1 MTMIFTARDYENAKP
16 GTITLSGNMFGLGEL
31 TTVKVAVEF
40 NKSKNLPDPK
50 TSISVCLTFL
60 EFAGD
65 GEGHFDQCRDSVK
78 KLFGAINRAETPDIS
93 SDERIL
99 FYDPAEQL
107 NDIEFWI
114 PRCLLR
120 PIESKL
126 LKTLDLSYTK
136 ILVTHTLM
144 MFVSSISP
152 FQLVRNFMPPQF
164 RGLDF
169 IDTYMP
175 VSKTNNRTVSLTYFM
190 DYYLGGPMFAL
201 LYQNGEASDIVES
214 IVENLRT
221 WATRKQINGYD
232 NKIVLS
238 VSRTEPEFQVLINPS
253 VSGLWDGC
261 SSAFS
266 KLLRLPIRKFQGN
279 CFEERIFNSVR
290 ELDNQNVF
298 QRPPVPIIIYD
309 KKMEKL
315 LCQN

>member
-16 GTITLSGNMFGLGEL
+16 GTITLSGSMFGLGEL

-50 TSISVCLTFL
+50 TSVSVAMTFL
-60 EFAGD
+60 EFTGD
-65 GEGHFDQCRDSVK
+65 GEGRFDQCRDSVK

-114 PRCLLR
+114 PRRLLR
-120 PIESKL
+120 PTESKL

-136 ILVTHTLM
+136 ILVTYTLM

-152 FQLVRNFMPPQF
+152 FQLVRNFMPPRS

-175 VSKTNNRTVSLTYFM
+175 VSETSNRLVSLTYFL
-190 DYYLGGPMFAL
+190 DFYLTGSTFAL
-201 LYQNGEASDIVES
+201 VYKNGKFSDMVGS
-214 IVENLRT
+214 IAENLRA
-221 WATRKQINGYD
+221 WATRKQINGED
-232 NKIVLS
+232 NKVILA
-238 VSRTEPEFQVLINPS
+238 VSLNEPEFQVLINGS
-253 VSGLWDGC
+253 VSGVADGC

-266 KLLRLPIRKFQGN
+266 KLLHLPIRKFQGN
-279 CFEERIFNSVR
+279 RFEEWIFNSIKD
-290 ELDNQNVF
+290 LDNQNVF

-309 KKMEKL
+309 KTEE